1 MNDEV
6 VNVDELRLDRGI
18 DDVTRIS
25 ITINFVNWTNYT
37 AAEICFSLFEIHCDR
52 LRLARSVDVIF
63 LIR

>member
-25 ITINFVNWTNYT
+25 ITINFVN
-37 AAEICFSLFEIHCDR
+37 
-52 LRLARSVDVIF
+52 
-63 LIR
+63 